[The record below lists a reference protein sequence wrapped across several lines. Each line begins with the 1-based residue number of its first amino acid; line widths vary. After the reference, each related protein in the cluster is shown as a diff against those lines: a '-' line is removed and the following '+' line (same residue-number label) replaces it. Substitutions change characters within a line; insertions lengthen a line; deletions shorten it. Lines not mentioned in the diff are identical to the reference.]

1 MKPGPD
7 PAPADAARWD
17 DLTSEFLTKP
27 GVTLERAFSRTSLM
41 VGGKLFA
48 SAGHGGLLIKVSAAR
63 VAELIA
69 NEQGQPFSTGGGRVM
84 REWVVAAPA
93 TDWRALAAESM
104 AFVQATAA
112 ASAAASTRP

>member
-7 PAPADAARWD
+7 PTPEDAARWD
-17 DLTSEFLTKP
+17 DLTAEFLAER
-27 GVTLERAFSRTSLM
+27 GVTLERAFSRISLM

-48 SAGHGGLLIKVSAAR
+48 SAGHGGLLIKVRADR

-69 NEQGQPFSTGGGRVM
+69 TGQGQPFSTGGNRVM
-84 REWVVAAPA
+84 REWVVASPT

-104 AFVQATAA
+104 EFVQAAA
-112 ASAAASTRP
+112 EASVKK

>member
-7 PAPADAARWD
+7 PAPEEAARWD
-17 DLTSEFLTKP
+17 DLTAEFLAKP
-27 GVTLERAFSRTSLM
+27 GVTLERAFSRISLM

-48 SAGHGGLLIKVSAAR
+48 SAGHGGLLIKVSAER

-69 NEQGQPFSTGGGRVM
+69 TGQGQPFSTGGNRVM
-84 REWVVAAPA
+84 REWVVAAPS

-104 AFVQATAA
+104 EFVKGLTPPRRT
-112 ASAAASTRP
+112 SR